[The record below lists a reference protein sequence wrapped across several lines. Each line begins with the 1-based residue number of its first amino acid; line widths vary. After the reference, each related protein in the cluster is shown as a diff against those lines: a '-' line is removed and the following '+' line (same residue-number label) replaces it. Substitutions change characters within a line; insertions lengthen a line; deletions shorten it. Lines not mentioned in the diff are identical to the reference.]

1 MVFWYSLRL
10 LRIRF
15 QSTPRGGTFLTRTPG
30 QNASFISA
38 NWKVELEWKRC
49 EVLLDTLRKHVYLIR
64 VGCRLHD
71 QGAAFPLSGCRGDD
85 FWTSS
90 QLGSFGTDQLTEIKS
105 YCICSDPYAI
115 FSRWPTGR
123 PIGKAVNLLAYRSTY
138 WRTGRF
144 SIWINPLANQEIWCM
159 GQPTGNSQC

>member
-1 MVFWYSLRL
+1 M
-10 LRIRF
+10 
-15 QSTPRGGTFLTRTPG
+15 TRTPG

-71 QGAAFPLSGCRGDD
+71 QGAAFPLFGCRGDD

-90 QLGSFGTDQLTEIKS
+90 QLGPFGTDQLTEIKS
-105 YCICSDPYAI
+105 YCICSDPYAK
-115 FSRWPTGR
+115 FPVGQQVDRLAKRSTFWHTGQ
-123 PIGKAVNLLAYRSTY
+123 PIGKREDLAYGSTY
-138 WRTGRF
+138 
-144 SIWINPLANQEIWCM
+144 
-159 GQPTGNSQC
+159 